1 MWKIKFFFNIQAC
14 ITYFRPQDFV
24 KGLNIASL
32 NKKPHFLFWF
42 AENLEPHSAPLEIAH
57 PEVGRYFSEFSDTH
71 YIANEELQA
80 RYPEDM
86 CKTHRTVEELYHGL
100 TPNSGQSSE
109 PTANFQDHDLLD
121 P

>member
-1 MWKIKFFFNIQAC
+1 MAF
-14 ITYFRPQDFV
+14 
-24 KGLNIASL
+24 L
-32 NKKPHFLFWF
+32 NKKKHFLFWF

-71 YIANEELQA
+71 YFANEELQA

-109 PTANFQDHDLLD
+109 PTANFQAHDLLD